1 MHERR
6 MKFLMGGPGFG
17 MPFNRFIGE
26 PPFGRGPRAAR
37 GNVRGAILVLLG
49 EAPMHGYQIMQELER
64 RSDGAWKPSPGSV
77 YPTLQALEDEG
88 LVRADER
95 DGRRVF
101 ALTDAGAVH
110 LDEHR
115 DHIGTPWEQVA
126 DEHAMRGGQL
136 HEAMGQLMGA
146 VRQVTMSSNREQV
159 EQAARVLSDARRQ
172 LYLILA
178 QETASDPP
186 A

>member
-17 MPFNRFIGE
+17 MPFTRHLGDA
-26 PPFGRGPRAAR
+26 PFGRGPRAPR

-49 EAPMHGYQIMQELER
+49 EAPMHGYQIIQELER
-64 RSDGAWKPSPGSV
+64 RSEGAWKPSPGSI
-77 YPTLQALEDEG
+77 YPTLQVLEDEG
-88 LVRADER
+88 LVRAEER

-101 ALTDAGAVH
+101 RLTETGEAH
-110 LDEHR
+110 LAEHR
-115 DHIGTPWEQVA
+115 DQIGTPWEQVA
-126 DEHAMRGGQL
+126 DEFTMRGGQL
-136 HEAMGQLMGA
+136 QESVGQLFGA
-146 VRQVTMSSNREQV
+146 VRQVSMSGTREQV
-159 EQAARVLSDARRQ
+159 EQAAKVLADARRR

-178 QETASDPP
+178 DDTTPEPP